1 MAKVNVTRGQA
12 RTQGIVQLCP
22 KNTFVTLDSPGEL
35 RKWFLIAR
43 KFCTTI
49 WELHNYGKSECHQRT
64 SPNPGNCSTVS
75 KEHVCH
81 IGFTRRAQE
90 MISDCTQV
98 LWQQFENCIIM
109 AKVNVTRGQARTQGI
124 VQLCPKNTFVTLDSP
139 GELRKWFLIARKFCT
154 KIWELHN
161 YGKSECHQRTSP
173 NPGNCSTVSK
183 EHVCHIGFTRRAQE
197 MISDCTQVLRQQ
209 FENCIIMA
217 KVNVTRG
224 QARTQGIVQ
233 LCPKNTF
240 VTLDSPGELR
250 KWFLIARKF
259 CDNNLRTA

>member
-1 MAKVNVTRGQA
+1 MSPEDKPEPRELFNCVQRTRLSHWIHQESSGNDFWLHASFEQQFENCIIMAKVNVTRGQA

-43 KFCTTI
+43 KFWTTI

-98 LWQQFENCIIM
+98 LN
-109 AKVNVTRGQARTQGI
+109 
-124 VQLCPKNTFVTLDSP
+124 
-139 GELRKWFLIARKFCT
+139 
-154 KIWELHN
+154 
-161 YGKSECHQRTSP
+161 
-173 NPGNCSTVSK
+173 
-183 EHVCHIGFTRRAQE
+183 
-197 MISDCTQVLRQQ
+197 
-209 FENCIIMA
+209 
-217 KVNVTRG
+217 
-224 QARTQGIVQ
+224 
-233 LCPKNTF
+233 
-240 VTLDSPGELR
+240 
-250 KWFLIARKF
+250 
-259 CDNNLRTA
+259 NNLRSA